1 MKVKEEVRPLTIK
14 ELPAAE
20 RPRELLLAKGPAAL
34 SNADLLAILI
44 RTGTSRES
52 VVRLAEQLLAK
63 HGGLA
68 GLGSLDPHEMSRL
81 KGIGPAKAVTVA
93 AAVELGKRLAA
104 LAASERPV
112 IRSPQDAADLM
123 LPRLRFEKREVF
135 VALLLSTKNHVLATP
150 FLAIG
155 TLSASI
161 VDPRELFREAINHN
175 AASVV
180 LVHNHP
186 SGDPSPSADDIALTR
201 KMAEAGRLL
210 DVNVLDHLIIGD
222 GKYVSLK
229 EKGIL

>member
-1 MKVKEEVRPLTIK
+1 MKAKETARPLTIK

-34 SNADLLAILI
+34 SNAGLLAILL

-52 VVRLAEQLLAK
+52 VLRLAEQLLAK
-63 HGGLA
+63 HGGLG
-68 GLGSLDPHEMSRL
+68 GLGSLAPQEMSRL

-93 AAVELGKRLAA
+93 AAVELGKRMAA
-104 LAASERPV
+104 LAAGERPV
-112 IRSPQDAADLM
+112 VRSPQDAAELM
-123 LPRLRFEKREVF
+123 LPRLRYEKKELF
-135 VALLLSTKNHVLATP
+135 IALLLSTKNHVLASPT
-150 FLAIG
+150 LAVG
-155 TLSASI
+155 TLSASV

-186 SGDPSPSADDIALTR
+186 SGDPTPSAEDVALTR
-201 KMAEAGRLL
+201 KMSEAGRLL
-210 DVNVLDHLIIGD
+210 DISVLDHLIIGD

>member
-1 MKVKEEVRPLTIK
+1 MKVKETPRPLTMK
-14 ELPAAE
+14 ELPVAE

-68 GLGSLDPHEMSRL
+68 GLGSLDPKEMSRL
-81 KGIGPAKAVTVA
+81 KGIGPVKAVTVA

-104 LAASERPV
+104 LAGSERPV

-123 LPRLRFEKREVF
+123 LPRLRFEKKELF
-135 VALLLSTKNHVLATP
+135 AALLLSTKNHVLATP
-150 FLAIG
+150 VLAMG
-155 TLSASI
+155 TLNASI

-175 AASVV
+175 AASII

-210 DVNVLDHLIIGD
+210 DVSVLDHVIIGD

>member
-1 MKVKEEVRPLTIK
+1 VKLK
-14 ELPAAE
+14 ETAKAVTVKDLPADE
-20 RPRELLLAKGPAAL
+20 RPRELLLAKGPASL
-34 SNADLLAILI
+34 SNAALLAILL

-52 VVRLAEQLLAK
+52 VIRLAEQLLAK

-68 GLGSLDPHEMSRL
+68 GLGRLAPEEMSRL

-104 LAASERPV
+104 LAGSERPV
-112 IRSPQDAADLM
+112 IRSPRDAADLV
-123 LPRLRFEKREVF
+123 LPRLRFEKKELF
-135 VALLLSTKNHVLATP
+135 VVLLLSTKNHVLAMPT
-150 FLAIG
+150 LAVG
-155 TLSASI
+155 TLSASV
-161 VDPRELFREAINHN
+161 VDPRDLFREAINHN

-186 SGDPSPSADDIALTR
+186 SGDPAPSDEDIALTR
-201 KMAEAGRLL
+201 KMIEAGKLL
-210 DVNVLDHLIIGD
+210 DISVLDHLIIGD

>member
-1 MKVKEEVRPLTIK
+1 MKLKETAKAVTVKD
-14 ELPAAE
+14 LPADE
-20 RPRELLLAKGPAAL
+20 RPRELLLSKGSASL
-34 SNADLLAILI
+34 SNAALLAILL

-52 VVRLAEQLLAK
+52 VIRLAEQLLAK

-68 GLGSLDPHEMSRL
+68 GLGRLAPEEMCRL

-104 LAASERPV
+104 LAGSERPV
-112 IRSPQDAADLM
+112 VRSPRDAADLV
-123 LPRLRFEKREVF
+123 LPRLRFEKKELF
-135 VALLLSTKNHVLATP
+135 VALLLSTKNHVLAMPT
-150 FLAIG
+150 LAVG
-155 TLSASI
+155 TLSASV
-161 VDPRELFREAINHN
+161 VDPRELFRAAINHN

-186 SGDPSPSADDIALTR
+186 SGDPAPSDEDIALTR
-201 KMAEAGRLL
+201 KMIEAGRLL
-210 DVNVLDHLIIGD
+210 DISVLDHLIIGD

>member
-1 MKVKEEVRPLTIK
+1 MKAKETARPLTVK

-20 RPRELLLAKGPAAL
+20 RPRELLLAKGPSAL
-34 SNADLLAILI
+34 SNAGLLAILL

-52 VVRLAEQLLAK
+52 VLRLAEQLLAR
-63 HGGLA
+63 HGGLS
-68 GLGSLDPHEMSRL
+68 GLGGLAPQEMSKL

-93 AAVELGKRLAA
+93 AAVELGKRMAA
-104 LAASERPV
+104 MAAGERPV
-112 IRSPQDAADLM
+112 VRSPQDAAELM
-123 LPRLRFEKREVF
+123 LPRLRYEKKELF
-135 VALLLSTKNHVLATP
+135 IALLLSTKNHVLASPT
-150 FLAIG
+150 LAVG
-155 TLSASI
+155 TLSASV

-186 SGDPSPSADDIALTR
+186 SGDPTPSQEDVALTR
-201 KMAEAGRLL
+201 KMSEAGRLL
-210 DVNVLDHLIIGD
+210 DISVLDHLIIGD

>member
-1 MKVKEEVRPLTIK
+1 MKLKETAKAVTVKD
-14 ELPAAE
+14 LPAAE

-34 SNADLLAILI
+34 SNAALLAILL

-52 VVRLAEQLLAK
+52 VIRLAEQLLAK

-68 GLGSLDPHEMSRL
+68 GLGRLAPEEMSRL

-104 LAASERPV
+104 LAGGERPV
-112 IRSPQDAADLM
+112 VRSPQDAADLVM
-123 LPRLRFEKREVF
+123 PRLRFEKKELF
-135 VALLLSTKNHVLATP
+135 VVLLLSTKNHVLAMPT
-150 FLAIG
+150 LAVG
-155 TLSASI
+155 TLSASV

-186 SGDPSPSADDIALTR
+186 SGDPAPSVEDIALTR
-201 KMAEAGRLL
+201 KMTEAGRLL
-210 DVNVLDHLIIGD
+210 DISVLDHLIIGD